1 MGLRDASASK
11 NALLEND
18 GFPKLKLGLG
28 LHFDLQYYTWRQ
40 IHYEAINSK
49 GYKH

>member
-1 MGLRDASASK
+1 MFK
-11 NALLEND
+11 NKNVLMEND

-28 LHFDLQYYTWRQ
+28 LHFDLQYYIWRQ
-40 IHYEAINSK
+40 IHYDYEAINSK